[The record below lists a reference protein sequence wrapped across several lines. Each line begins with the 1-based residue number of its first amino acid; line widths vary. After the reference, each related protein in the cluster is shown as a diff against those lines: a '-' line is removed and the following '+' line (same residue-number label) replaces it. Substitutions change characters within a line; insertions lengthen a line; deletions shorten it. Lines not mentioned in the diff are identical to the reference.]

1 MYYDK
6 QKDCTILLI
15 VALFVAFV
23 ILLILQAVY
32 IFLRVANYTLE
43 NLSVLISTIYQV
55 VCSVYSLNQY
65 LAVILEPQRVLK
77 TRWEHIFD
85 QELWQGIL
93 LEKVT
98 QIRAPGR

>member
-1 MYYDK
+1 MYCRD

-15 VALFVAFV
+15 FLLFIVFV

-43 NLSVLISTIYQV
+43 HLSVLISTIYQV

-65 LAVILEPQRVLK
+65 LAVILRQQEILK
-77 TRWEHIFD
+77 TRWEHMFD

-93 LEKVT
+93 LEKIT
-98 QIRAPGR
+98 QIRAPGK

>member
-15 VALFVAFV
+15 FALFLAFV

-43 NLSVLISTIYQV
+43 HLSVLISTIYQV
-55 VCSVYSLNQY
+55 VYSVYTLYQY
-65 LAVILEPQRVLK
+65 LAVELESQRILK

-98 QIRAPGR
+98 QIRAPGK

>member
-1 MYYDK
+1 MYCRD

-15 VALFVAFV
+15 FLLVIVFV
-23 ILLILQAVY
+23 ILIILQAVY

-43 NLSVLISTIYQV
+43 HLSVLISTIYQV
-55 VCSVYSLNQY
+55 VYSIYALYQY
-65 LAVILEPQRVLK
+65 LTVVLVSQRVLK
-77 TRWEHIFD
+77 TRCEHLFD

-93 LEKVT
+93 LEKTT